1 MKQFILI
8 LKLLLFLYL
17 GYLVWFFL
25 TTDGPADRGY
35 APPFF
40 LWVLDTINLFI
51 HEAGHLFLKPFGM
64 WIYIFG
70 GSFIQC
76 FLPLLLAVVTW
87 RQNPDQVPY
96 AAFWF
101 GENLINVSYYIRD
114 APYKHLR
121 LLAAGLIHDWNWLI
135 GDEPGTAETI
145 GTLAWGA
152 GILVCIASIGA
163 GTYIA
168 IRLFREDITETMDD

>member
-1 MKQFILI
+1 MKHFALVI
-8 LKLLLFLYL
+8 KLLLFAYL

-25 TTDGPADRGY
+25 TTDGPVDRSY

-40 LWVLDTINLFI
+40 LWILDTINLFI

-76 FLPLLLAVVTW
+76 ALPLLLAIVTW
-87 RQNPDQVPY
+87 RQNVTQLTYP
-96 AAFWF
+96 AFWF

-121 LLAAGLIHDWNWLI
+121 LLAAGLIHDWNWLM
-135 GDEPGTAETI
+135 GDSPEAAETI
-145 GTLAWGA
+145 GTIVWGA
-152 GILVCIASIGA
+152 GIFICVAAIGA
-163 GTYIA
+163 GVYFA
-168 IRLFREDITETMDD
+168 IQRFREDELEPMID